1 MKGIKFGEQLVP
13 LWLIFTLL
21 VSGIGVAVL
30 TDYVWKT
37 ITMPFEVKEPL
48 EILSYPSELSLYPG
62 ETKEFNITVTNHASR
77 NYTVLLDFSLD
88 NTTYQESYVTF
99 SDETYTV
106 VPDEQNLT
114 AWLKVEEYAPPA
126 NASLTID
133 FMRISAE
140 GEVLFFDDFDDG
152 IADGW
157 TPQRGYTWEVFDGQY
172 VSSLGSGRAISIVDN
187 LTFSDGIIEAT
198 VRHGGGNP
206 FQDGIVFRYADD
218 QHYYS
223 FFISDEYDEV
233 RLRIHNESDSHYG
246 LSIIDWAKYPTT
258 ETPSHGGGVS
268 YPINPDTVYTLEI
281 KVDGNNFTG
290 YVNGEKILSGIDDDF
305 KVGSVGLSAHR
316 GTVYFDNFT
325 VYSLP

>member
-1 MKGIKFGEQLVP
+1 MKSIKFGEHLVP
-13 LWLIFTLL
+13 LWLIVTLL

-48 EILSYPSELSLYPG
+48 EVLSYPSELSLYPG
-62 ETKEFNITVTNHASR
+62 ETEKFNVTVMNYASR
-77 NYTVLLDFSLD
+77 NYTVLLGFSLD

-106 VPDEQNLT
+106 VPDEQSLA
-114 AWLKVEEYAPPA
+114 AWFKVEEYAPPV

-140 GEVLFFDDFDDG
+140 GEVLFFDDFNDG
-152 IADGW
+152 VADGW
-157 TPQRGYTWEVFDGQY
+157 APQRGYTWEVIDGQY
-172 VSSLGSGRAISIVDN
+172 VSSLGSGRAISIVDD
-187 LTFSDGIIEAT
+187 LTFTDGVIKAT
-198 VRHGGGNP
+198 VRHGGGNA
-206 FQDGIVFRYADD
+206 FQDGIVFRYTDD
-218 QHYYS
+218 EHYYS

-258 ETPSHGGGVS
+258 ETTSHGGGVS
-268 YPINPDTVYTLEI
+268 YSINPDTIYTLEI
-281 KVDGNNFTG
+281 RINGDNFIG
-290 YVNGEKILSGIDDDF
+290 YVNGEKILSGIDDAY
-305 KVGSVGLSAHR
+305 KSGSVGSSAHM
-316 GTVYFDNFT
+316 GEVFFDNFT
-325 VYSLP
+325 VCSLP

>member
-1 MKGIKFGEQLVP
+1 MKSIKFGEHLVP
-13 LWLIFTLL
+13 LWLIVTLL

-62 ETKEFNITVTNHASR
+62 EVEELNVTVMNYASR
-77 NYTVLLDFSLD
+77 NYTVLLGFSLD
-88 NTTYQESYVTF
+88 NATYQESYVTF

-114 AWLKVEEYAPPA
+114 AWLEVEEYAPPV

-140 GEVLFFDDFDDG
+140 GEVLFFDDFNDG
-152 IADGW
+152 VADGW
-157 TPQRGYTWEVFDGQY
+157 TPQRGYTWEVIDGQY

-187 LTFSDGIIEAT
+187 LTFTDGVIKAT

-206 FQDGIVFRYADD
+206 FQDGIVFRYTDD
-218 QHYYS
+218 EHYYS

-233 RLRIHNESDSHYG
+233 RLRIHNESDPHYG
-246 LSIIDWAKYPTT
+246 WSIIDWAKYPIT
-258 ETPSHGGGVS
+258 EHGGGVS
-268 YPINPDTVYTLEI
+268 YPINPDTVYSLEI
-281 KVDGNNFTG
+281 RINGNSFTG
-290 YVNGEKILSGIDDDF
+290 YVNGEKILYGMDNNYEVESI
-305 KVGSVGLSAHR
+305 GLSAHR
-316 GTVYFDNFT
+316 GEVFFDNFT